1 MYDVGI
7 EYGVRSVPVLMGF
20 GGRRAERI
28 TERVGSERQLG
39 DRAYME
45 RWIDEVMQRGDP
57 HGTGAGGAG
66 ESSAGGGG
74 LFARIF
80 GR

>member
-7 EYGVRSVPVLMGF
+7 EYGVRSVPTLMGF

-28 TERVGSERQLG
+28 TERLRDERQLG
-39 DRAYME
+39 DRGFME
-45 RWIDEVMQRGDP
+45 RWVDQAMQKGDP
-57 HGTGAGGAG
+57 HPSQGGVG
-66 ESSAGGGG
+66 GGGGGG

-80 GR
+80 GS

>member
-28 TERVGSERQLG
+28 TERVSEERKLA
-39 DRAYME
+39 DRAFME
-45 RWIDEVMQRGDP
+45 GWIDEVMAKGDP
-57 HGTGAGGAG
+57 HGVGEGG
-66 ESSAGGGG
+66 SSGGGGG